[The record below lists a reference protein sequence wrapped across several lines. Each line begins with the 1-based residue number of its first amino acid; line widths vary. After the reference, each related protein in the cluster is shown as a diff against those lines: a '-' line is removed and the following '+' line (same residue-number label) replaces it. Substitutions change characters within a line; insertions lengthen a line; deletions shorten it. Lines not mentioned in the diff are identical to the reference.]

1 MTTEWSS
8 ADPAFLAAYGEQVS
22 AARERLGLDRKE
34 FADEAGISYS
44 YLSAIESGQKFPS
57 SSVQTAIAEALGED
71 PADLLARANGALA
84 DAPAP
89 EPSVARDAMRFD
101 AMRPLRREAAGA
113 FWASEDPPPGYLERE
128 LSISGAAAELN
139 ALVVQMSG
147 EDRAILLSMARR
159 LAGNTPRSFNQP
171 RERERLY
178 RGSSGQGL
186 RTEAYLQFWTLYL
199 DELERRGLDWAEGR
213 RPEPRS
219 YFTTPS
225 PIRGASLSASFARN
239 RLLRHELY
247 INRGSRDANL
257 ELLREFEARRTEFE
271 QAYGEPLDFE
281 DPGRERR
288 AVRIAEYR
296 DGHISRTER
305 FAEYVDWF
313 IDRGQKMRSALDQV
327 LGDL

>member
-22 AARERLGLDRKE
+22 TAREQLGLDRRE

-57 SSVQTAIAEALGED
+57 SSVQTAIAGALGVD
-71 PADLLARANGALA
+71 PSDLLARANGALS

-89 EPSVARDAMRFD
+89 EADMERAAMAFEPMRALRHERAEAWSARDLSPDYA
-101 AMRPLRREAAGA
+101 
-113 FWASEDPPPGYLERE
+113 ERE

-139 ALVVQMSG
+139 ALVAQMTG

-178 RGSSGQGL
+178 RSSSGQGL

-247 INRGSRDANL
+247 INRGSREANL
-257 ELLREFEARRTEFE
+257 ELLREFEARRAEFE
-271 QAYGEPLDFE
+271 KAYGEPLDFE

-296 DGHISRTER
+296 DGHISRTDR